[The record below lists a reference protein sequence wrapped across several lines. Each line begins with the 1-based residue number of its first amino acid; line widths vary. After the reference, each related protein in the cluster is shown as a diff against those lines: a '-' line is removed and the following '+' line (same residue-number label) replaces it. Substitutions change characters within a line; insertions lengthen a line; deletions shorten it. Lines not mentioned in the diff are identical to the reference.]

1 MLIFWEERN
10 RFRKRVMLKYIPNCI
25 TSIRII
31 GTLILIFTN
40 TFTTDFYVIY
50 TICGLSD
57 VLDGLLARATKNST
71 EFGAKLDSFAD
82 LMFYLTMFMKIMPEL
97 IAHLPIL
104 LWCVAFTVIG
114 VRLAIYAFVAIK
126 HRVFAAVHTY
136 MNKLTGLTIFAIP
149 YFMLK
154 WDLVIACAI
163 VAVTSSL
170 ATLEELMIHLFA
182 KRYDTSCKSIF
193 LLKKCN
199 ATVQEAEG

>member
-1 MLIFWEERN
+1 MPCGGAN
-10 RFRKRVMLKYIPNCI
+10 RVSQGIMLKYIPNCI

-31 GTLILIFTN
+31 GTLILIFSE
-40 TFTTDFYVIY
+40 TFSTDFYVIY

-57 VLDGLLARATKNST
+57 VLDGLVARATRNSS

-97 IAHLPIL
+97 IAHLPIVI
-104 LWCVAFTVIG
+104 WCVAFTVIG

-126 HRVFAAVHTY
+126 HKVFAAVHTY

-170 ATLEELMIHLFA
+170 STLEELMIHLFA
-182 KRYDTSCKSIF
+182 KKYDTSCKSIF

-199 ATVQEAEG
+199 NAVSE